1 MTLPATPF
9 RKDHTG
15 NGVATSF
22 LYDWKILDETHLK
35 VVQQVIATGIE
46 TVLVLGVDYSVTGVG
61 NDGGGNVVITP
72 AMPNTKKITILPSV
86 PYEQD
91 TDFTNQNSVLPEEA
105 ESMADKLGRQIKQ
118 IAEKLSRAVTLPE
131 TSTDAPDDYIGQMN
145 AIYQNTVIA
154 KDAAEDAR
162 DSILNDAGF
171 IIVSADL
178 LGSDTIGTVAA
189 NITAVN
195 TVSTNIVAV
204 DNVSDNMAAVLAVN
218 TDMTAVTTVAGS
230 IANVNA
236 VAGNAANIN
245 AVAGNSAN
253 INTVA
258 GAITN
263 VNNVG
268 SNIANVNTAATNMAA
283 IIAAPTA
290 ATNAQNA
297 QTAAEAAR
305 DIAVAAAAGM
315 KWKNSVR
322 AATTANRTLS
332 GLTNTSLDG
341 VTPIAGDRILVKNQT
356 TARQN
361 GIYIA
366 ASGSWTRATDLDSW
380 TEVPS
385 ATVAVEEGTTAQ
397 DTIWICTSNSGGT
410 IGTTS
415 MTWVQYAGASATITV
430 DKFAGNGTA
439 GPFTL
444 TGSPGSDNNAEVF
457 VSGVRQTPGDDYTVT
472 GNSLSFTASA
482 YPPAPASGV
491 TNNIIVAY
499 GQTQAINVPASASVQ
514 YTTLAA
520 SIIASVAEML
530 AGTASKI
537 LNAANFLTFID
548 TYQPKKVLSFVP
560 AGGSTDIVINYTFRA
575 GFNYRIEIDNVQ
587 VGTNNTVLQ
596 AYLSNDNGATYLN
609 SAGAYSARRIY
620 GTSGVSGDA
629 STSTVINTTGYGMIA
644 NRGVTGTLMLYNP
657 AGASKYAVGKFDYHM
672 VETGGN
678 YANGL
683 THFSTNAA
691 FACNKI
697 KLSSSKNFSNVG
709 RITVYEEPAT

>member
-195 TVSTNIVAV
+195 TVSTNIFAV

-356 TARQN
+356 TASQN

-430 DKFAGNGTA
+430 DKFAGTGAQTA
-439 GPFTL
+439 FTMS
-444 TGSPGSDNNAEVF
+444 GSPGADNNAEVF
-457 VSGVRQTPGDDYTVT
+457 VSGVRQTPGDDYTVSGT
-472 GNSLSFTASA
+472 TLTFTAA
-482 YPPAPASGV
+482 PPAPESGV

-530 AGTASKI
+530 SGAASKI
-537 LNAANFLTFID
+537 INAANFKSYMD
-548 TYQPKKVLSFVP
+548 TYVNPALPKVVGSFDGM
-560 AGGSTDIVINYTFRA
+560 AGTPTVRAGAINISSTTKLGTGSYRVNFTTPFANTNYT
-575 GFNYRIEIDNVQ
+575 YHISIDQ
-587 VGTNNTVLQ
+587 QSRGSQ
-596 AYLSNDNGATYLN
+596 A
-609 SAGAYSARRIY
+609 
-620 GTSGVSGDA
+620 V
-629 STSTVINTTGYGMIA
+629 
-644 NRGVTGTLMLYNP
+644 
-657 AGASKYAVGKFDYHM
+657 
-672 VETGGN
+672 
-678 YANGL
+678 
-683 THFSTNAA
+683 
-691 FACNKI
+691 
-697 KLSSSKNFSNVG
+697 SNVVKNVAY
-709 RITVYEEPAT
+709 IEFTCYYESPADTSAAGDMDCHICIWGQQ